1 MPDYSFYVNEFLGEE
16 IDGEEE
22 FLRLGRKAEKY
33 LESIIGGE
41 FDKNDSE
48 CFDAVCAVAEAYKKY
63 ADRDGIASESADG
76 YSVSYEKRA
85 GTELYDAAKLYLPKR
100 LLYRG
105 I

>member
-1 MPDYSFYVNEFLGEE
+1 MPDYNFYLNEFLGNE

-22 FLRLGRKAEKY
+22 FLRLEKRAEKY
-33 LESIIGGE
+33 LESITGGK
-41 FDKNDSE
+41 FDKEDSE
-48 CFDAVCAVAEAYKKY
+48 CFEAVCAVADAYKKY

-105 I
+105 L